1 MKRTIT
7 ALLIICPLLLR
18 AQQLTLPDAIN
29 IALRN
34 SMSIQIARN
43 NVDIAHIYDNYG
55 VAGGLPYL
63 NANGSDLEQLTDIKQ
78 KYSDP
83 TKNTTRNNAL
93 SNNLSESVAGTILLF
108 NGSRVVSAKH
118 RLDVTNEQAKQYL
131 VSRTMLVAA
140 NVMMKYYDIV
150 RQQSYATT
158 LKKTVEVSQ
167 KKLDI
172 IKVQQSVGMAN
183 NADLFQAQVDLNTQQ
198 LALQSQQLLIDQDVT
213 DLLTQLTLNPDSSL
227 VIKDTIVVDKDVHF
241 DTILNNLENN
251 PDIIAATQ
259 QVQINRYLVKET
271 AAQRYPSLYFDGG
284 YNINRTENEAGFTLL
299 NQQIG
304 PYAGVGLNIP
314 IFNGTVYARQQ
325 RVAGI
330 NVKNAQLARDTLSL
344 DYTSG
349 VVKNWQAYRNN
360 LQQLET
366 AVSNLDV
373 AQKLLDL
380 VLQRFQLRQNTILDV
395 ENAQQSY
402 QTAAYTV
409 TNLEYAA
416 KVAEIQLKR
425 YANRL
430 NL

>member
-1 MKRTIT
+1 M
-7 ALLIICPLLLR
+7 LLQ

-34 SMSIQIARN
+34 SLSIQIARN

-198 LALQSQQLLIDQDVT
+198 LALQSQQLLVDQDIT

-325 RVAGI
+325 KVAGI

-344 DYTSG
+344 GYTSG
-349 VVKNWQAYRNN
+349 IVKNWQAYRNN